1 LTQKARESAE
11 TTFLQ
16 GGNARRAR
24 IDELFDA
31 ERLTGIAESVK
42 DFFCFDIPP
51 GGREID
57 NRKE

>member
-1 LTQKARESAE
+1 
-11 TTFLQ
+11 LQ

-42 DFFCFDIPP
+42 DFFVLTYPR
-51 GGREID
+51 GVE
-57 NRKE
+57 K